1 MNLMRILYEMD
12 IKSLNIKEI
21 KSISVRIT
29 CKHGDMKPKT
39 GTGTLISDG
48 VSFFVMT
55 AAHCICYKVKNK
67 NGEERTIPYGI
78 DEIVV
83 ESFAGGT
90 AILITILGVMD
101 WNPDDDKDYALL
113 CVEKPKI
120 DFDYSKVVRLGKP
133 DVNNSQLF
141 GFFSIRPEGH
151 IYNLE
156 IVDEDSWIVK
166 GVKEKQE
173 EPETVLPGISG
184 GGLLFKSE
192 DTYYCLG
199 YVKREKDKEGHFD
212 EVVVYPMSH
221 FNILGES
228 TWRESLYMP
237 SVPIKE
243 KLAVIATDGQY
254 DNVAYNGIWRKI
266 SGAVWNQEDISKLF
280 DELCK
285 ERAKRIMPK
294 YADYQRQTVRYLIR
308 KKEDWNEQEKQ
319 LFAIAV
325 EESGGL
331 PVLYAEIAKDKGI
344 GGCPIWIKLIQRQN
358 TLDCDFE
365 GEEIAP
371 DETTDEGKYELLLRD
386 MFAFNFEAMQRRL
399 DGWHPSVGWISKKA
413 LLLSMLNRE
422 NGQKYLEELGKVIDN
437 GELPIEQKFIATNIY
452 NVIDPNFKKKYDFKE
467 YWNKGVDSTTDV
479 LNYISDNIEKKKK
492 TLNPYGTHTEM
503 IIGGGDNLSFPEA
516 LRLLQYI
523 INIGITTEYGFTYF
537 IEKERWFKVARQ
549 LFRLLPYPVLF
560 YTFLYND
567 EKLSRRLGQ
576 EMAYSDDDD
585 FIKVLPELLN
595 RLLNVVHQKEAPHF
609 FIGLYSLIQELY
621 IAISEDIWFDS
632 FRKGIF
638 HIFLEEEYLEKRSTS
653 DPIYKNVCAAL
664 LCLRNDKHIKEVF
677 SLLMRVRHK
686 NESLIIR
693 LICESLHL
701 NKVML
706 QDEAFSSAI
715 DDVVKKDKLAC
726 AYLLLLRLK
735 EEGMLSEEQM
745 SIIDKKA
752 VEEGLDFAKQSNNVI
767 LQLAVLLE
775 NSESISMV
783 KKMILEKDVWM
794 CGISDKMITM
804 PNPVYLGSN
813 GLKINWTD
821 EESRQL
827 MDNMR
832 VNLELI
838 RDNFSEKSHFMA
850 FANGYVFLLVD
861 MIRFVKAGHF
871 EEKGLFKETIEL
883 LNEVSGRVIGVG
895 KLKEGLVQEEARILV
910 ATLLLLQTYIECY
923 GVEKYLDDI
932 GFLIDRILLKKKRK
946 LQDMIYVLKEL
957 MTKYS
962 DKLTEHFGDRLILLL
977 ESYCDYDYEDLELD
991 VPKTNRCLHLIAKKM
1006 NGKYGSERA
1015 VAYWI
1020 EDEKVNR
1027 YVTD

>member
-55 AAHCICYKVKNK
+55 AAHCICFKVKDE
-67 NGEERTIPYGI
+67 NGEERRIPYGI
-78 DEIVV
+78 DEIAV
-83 ESFAGGT
+83 ESFVGGT
-90 AILITILGVMD
+90 AIPITLLGVMD

-151 IYNLE
+151 LYNLE

-199 YVKREKDKEGHFD
+199 YVKRMKDEHGHFD
-212 EVVVYPMSH
+212 EVVVNPMTN
-221 FNILGES
+221 FNMLGES
-228 TWRESLYMP
+228 TYRKSLYMP
-237 SVPIKE
+237 SVPEKE
-243 KLAVIATDGQY
+243 QLVFVTNDGQY
-254 DNVAYNGIWRKI
+254 DNVAYNVIWRKI
-266 SGAVWNQEDISKLF
+266 SGAVWNKEDISKLF
-280 DELCK
+280 EELCEEK
-285 ERAKRIMPK
+285 TKRIMPK
-294 YADYQRQTVRYLIR
+294 YADYQRQTARYLIR
-308 KKEDWNEQEKQ
+308 KKENWDKQ
-319 LFAIAV
+319 DKLLFAIAV

-331 PVLYAEIAKDKGI
+331 PVLYAEIVKDKGMED
-344 GGCPIWIKLIQRQN
+344 CPLWIRLIQRQN
-358 TLDCDFE
+358 TLDCDFR
-365 GEEIAP
+365 GEVFAP
-371 DETTDEGKYELLLRD
+371 DENTDEGKYELLLRD
-386 MFAFNFEAMQRRL
+386 MFDFNFEAMQRRL

-422 NGQKYLEELGKVIDN
+422 NGQKYWEELGKVIDN

-452 NVIDPNFKKKYDFKE
+452 NVIDPNLKKKYDFKE

-479 LNYISDNIEKKKK
+479 LNYISNNIEKKKK
-492 TLNPYGTHTEM
+492 TLNPYGTHTET
-503 IIGGGDNLSFPEA
+503 IIGGGDSLSFIEA

-595 RLLNVVHQKEAPHF
+595 RLLNIVHQKEAPHF

-621 IAISEDIWFDS
+621 IAIDEDVWFDS

-638 HIFLEEEYLEKRSTS
+638 DIFLEEKYLEKRSTS

-664 LCLRNDKHIKEVF
+664 LCLRNDKHIIEVF
-677 SLLMRVRHK
+677 LSLMEVRHK
-686 NESLIIR
+686 NETLIFR
-693 LICESLHL
+693 LICEAFHL

-715 DDVVKKDKLAC
+715 DDVVKKDKLVC
-726 AYLLLLRLK
+726 AYLLLLILK

-745 SIIDKKA
+745 SIIDQKA
-752 VEEGLDFAKQSNNVI
+752 VEEGLDFAKQSNDVI

-775 NSESISMV
+775 NSTSISIV

-794 CGISDKMITM
+794 CGISDKMITT
-804 PNPVYLGSN
+804 PYPVYLGSN

-821 EESRQL
+821 DESQLL

-832 VNLELI
+832 MNLELI
-838 RDNFSEKSHFMA
+838 RDNYSEKSHFMA
-850 FANGYVFLLVD
+850 FANEYVFLLVD
-861 MIRFVKAGHF
+861 MIRFVKAGRF
-871 EEKGLFKETIEL
+871 EEKGLFKKTIDL

-895 KLKEGLVQEEARILV
+895 NLKEGLVQEEARVLV
-910 ATLLLLQTYIECY
+910 ATLLLLQTYIEYY
-923 GVEKYLDDI
+923 GVEKYMDDI
-932 GFLIDRILLKKKRK
+932 GFLIDRILLKKKK
-946 LQDMIYVLKEL
+946 SLQDMIYVLKEL
-957 MTKYS
+957 MTKYG
-962 DKLTEHFGDRLILLL
+962 DKLTEHFGDQLILLL
-977 ESYCDYDYEDLELD
+977 KSYCDYDYEDLELD
-991 VPKTNRCLHLIAKKM
+991 VPKTNRCLHLIAERMK
-1006 NGKYGSERA
+1006 GKYGSESA

-1027 YVTD
+1027 YAAD